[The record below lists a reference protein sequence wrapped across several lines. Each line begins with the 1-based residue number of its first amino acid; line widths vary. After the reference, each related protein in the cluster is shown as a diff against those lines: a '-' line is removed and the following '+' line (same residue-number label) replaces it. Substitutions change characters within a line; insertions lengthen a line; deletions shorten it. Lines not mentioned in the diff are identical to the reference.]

1 MKKRT
6 AFICA
11 ILSLIPLGQS
21 LFFKIGVVLSSSAVI
36 LSLPDKVYAESANFY
51 FNRAYDKNEKGD
63 YYGAIS
69 DYTKAIEINPTYA
82 DAYYNRGNI
91 KGRELKDNQSAL
103 LDFNKSLEI
112 DPSNDQAY
120 ISRGV
125 IKRRLGNIYGALSDY
140 YKAIEIMQQNPQ
152 AFINISVV
160 KEELGDIQG
169 ACFDAKKAVSL
180 GNKDS
185 INIDW
190 IKDNC

>member
-1 MKKRT
+1 M
-6 AFICA
+6 FSPI
-11 ILSLIPLGQS
+11 
-21 LFFKIGVVLSSSAVI
+21 
-36 LSLPDKVYAESANFY
+36 ES
-51 FNRAYDKNEKGD
+51 
-63 YYGAIS
+63 
-69 DYTKAIEINPTYA
+69 
-82 DAYYNRGNI
+82 
-91 KGRELKDNQSAL
+91 

-125 IKRRLGNIYGALSDY
+125 TKRRLGNFYGALSDY
-140 YKAIEIMQQNPQ
+140 YKAIEIEPQNPQ

-160 KEELGDIQG
+160 KEEFGDIQG
-169 ACFDAKKAVSL
+169 ACLDAKKAVSL

>member
-6 AFICA
+6 AFIGA
-11 ILSLIPLGQS
+11 ILSLIPFGKPLII
-21 LFFKIGVVLSSSAVI
+21 KTGVFLSSSAVI

-51 FNRAYDKNEKGD
+51 FNRAYDKYEKGD
-63 YYGAIS
+63 YYGAIF
-69 DYTKAIEINPTYA
+69 DYTKAIEMNPNYA
-82 DAYYNRGNI
+82 SAYYNRGNI
-91 KGRELKDNQSAL
+91 KGRELKDNKGAL

-112 DPSNDQAY
+112 DSFNDQAY

-125 IKRRLGNIYGALSDY
+125 VKRRLGNLYGALSDY

-152 AFINISVV
+152 AFINISIV

-169 ACFDAKKAVSL
+169 ACFDTKKAVSL

>member
-6 AFICA
+6 AFIGA
-11 ILSLIPLGQS
+11 ILSLIPFGKPLII
-21 LFFKIGVVLSSSAVI
+21 KTGVFLSSSAVI
-36 LSLPDKVYAESANFY
+36 LSLPEKVNAADNSYY
-51 FNRAYDKNEKGD
+51 FNRAYDKYEKGD
-63 YYGAIS
+63 YYGAIF
-69 DYTKAIEINPTYA
+69 DYTKAIEMNPNYA
-82 DAYYNRGNI
+82 SAYYNRGNI
-91 KGRELKDNQSAL
+91 KGRELKDNKGAL

-112 DPSNDQAY
+112 DSFNDQAY

-125 IKRRLGNIYGALSDY
+125 VKRRLGNLYGALSDY

-152 AFINISVV
+152 AFINISIV

-169 ACFDAKKAVSL
+169 ACFDTKKAVSL